1 MPRPLLLVLACLL
14 VALFPGQ
21 GTAAGRFEAQVVEL
35 DITWQ
40 AWQQRRPWARG
51 EPKTRTAS
59 AVVIRTEQGTMLLT
73 TAKAVENAT
82 LVRATK
88 HGGSEKHPAR
98 LVQVD
103 RAVDLALLTV
113 DEPDFYADLQPARLA
128 RRMPSRGTLHS
139 VRWRNRQLE
148 LAEGN
153 IARIEVKESRS
164 SQVELLVLTVNT
176 ELAGGGS
183 AEPVFRR
190 RELVG
195 LTVYQSDQLA
205 RVLPAG
211 IIRSWLE
218 HRQEP
223 QRRFVDLGLM
233 WQVNRDPALNA
244 WLGRDGPASG
254 VLVREV
260 KAGTSACGVLQP
272 RDLLLALD
280 DQPINPDGYYE
291 DEQLGRLRLEHLVTG
306 HHLEGDQLPVQVL
319 RQGEV
324 QRLLMTLRAYPVDAH
339 LIPRSRPDHAPPY
352 LVSGGL
358 VFRELD
364 QDYLGA
370 WGSGWKSSADARLVT
385 AWELEGQAQRQD
397 QRRLV
402 LLSTVLPDP
411 YNIGYHQLR
420 DLVVEQVNGQP
431 IASMEDLARA
441 LEQPQGGFQVVR
453 FRPNMQ
459 RSELVLDASRLATA
473 SERILRAY
481 DVPAPSRYES
491 EPLEPLGCE

>member
-1 MPRPLLLVLACLL
+1 M
-14 VALFPGQ
+14 
-21 GTAAGRFEAQVVEL
+21 
-35 DITWQ
+35 
-40 AWQQRRPWARG
+40 
-51 EPKTRTAS
+51 
-59 AVVIRTEQGTMLLT
+59 
-73 TAKAVENAT
+73 
-82 LVRATK
+82 
-88 HGGSEKHPAR
+88 
-98 LVQVD
+98 
-103 RAVDLALLTV
+103 
-113 DEPDFYADLQPARLA
+113 
-128 RRMPSRGTLHS
+128 
-139 VRWRNRQLE
+139 
-148 LAEGN
+148 
-153 IARIEVKESRS
+153 
-164 SQVELLVLTVNT
+164 
-176 ELAGGGS
+176 
-183 AEPVFRR
+183 
-190 RELVG
+190 
-195 LTVYQSDQLA
+195 
-205 RVLPAG
+205 
-211 IIRSWLE
+211 
-218 HRQEP
+218 
-223 QRRFVDLGLM
+223 
-233 WQVNRDPALNA
+233 
-244 WLGRDGPASG
+244 
-254 VLVREV
+254 
-260 KAGTSACGVLQP
+260 
-272 RDLLLALD
+272 
-280 DQPINPDGYYE
+280 
-291 DEQLGRLRLEHLVTG
+291 
-306 HHLEGDQLPVQVL
+306 
-319 RQGEV
+319 
-324 QRLLMTLRAYPVDAH
+324 
-339 LIPRSRPDHAPPY
+339 IPRSRPDHAPPY